1 MSDIR
6 NDQRPWALISVP
18 RTAAS
23 PRAAAALGA
32 AALLLVVSV
41 TGSIPHPAQAA
52 AKAGSNPV
60 AEVEA
65 LEHELMKLYSN
76 DPAHNVDKIMEYFY
90 DGPEMLQFDL
100 MTPREFAGADFRK
113 HFAELAV
120 QYNGVVEIID
130 MRTRANENLAFVSN
144 LQHTYGK
151 DPSGKPFDLTFRVTD
166 CLIKVAGKWKI
177 LHEHVS
183 VPIDMATSKADF
195 QSKK

>member
-1 MSDIR
+1 MAETQCHHRSS
-6 NDQRPWALISVP
+6 RP
-18 RTAAS
+18 AS
-23 PRAAAALGA
+23 SRATSTCLAAAALA
-32 AALLLVVSV
+32 LVVTL
-41 TGSIPHPAQAA
+41 TGSTGPAAAQAA
-52 AKAGSNPV
+52 TKPAGNAV

-65 LEHELMKLYSN
+65 LERDLMKLYSK

-100 MTPREFAGADFRK
+100 MTPREFAGPAFRK
-113 HFAELAV
+113 HFAELSV

-130 MRTRANENLAFVSN
+130 MRVRADDRLAFVSN

-151 DPSGKPFDLTFRVTD
+151 DPGGKPFDMTFRVTD

-183 VPIDMATSKADF
+183 LPIDMATGEADF
-195 QSKK
+195 QSKQ